1 MEQVSEKSDIY
12 VKVRQ
17 REATGRLWLNF
28 HPVYRSGSFESYRRN
43 GLWMAADYYATP
55 VLDSFRAYMVGRNP
69 FYGLDG
75 GSCSVKSSN

>member
-28 HPVYRSGSFESYRRN
+28 HPVYLSGSFESYRRN
-43 GLWMAADYYATP
+43 GLWMAADYATP

-75 GSCSVKSSN
+75 GSCSVKSNN

>member
-28 HPVYRSGSFESYRRN
+28 HPVYLSGSFESYSWN
-43 GLWMAADYYATP
+43 GLWTAAEYATP

-75 GSCSVKSSN
+75 GSCSVKSNN